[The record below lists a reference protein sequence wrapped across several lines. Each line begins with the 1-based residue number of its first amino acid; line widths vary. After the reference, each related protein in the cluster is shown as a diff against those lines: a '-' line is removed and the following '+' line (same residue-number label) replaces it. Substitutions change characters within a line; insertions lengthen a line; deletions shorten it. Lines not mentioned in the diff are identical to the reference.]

1 MLEESV
7 RQPTVSCRLCH
18 IRHCSDWNVLADDEL
33 DVLSGGVGRR
43 EYASG
48 ETVYSIGE
56 KNAGIYC
63 ISGGSVGVRKID
75 EQGNSA
81 LLNLAYPGD
90 TLGYR
95 SYLLSGEHR
104 TSAEALGPSIICF
117 VGAGTV
123 TSLLDRNP
131 SLGLQFLRH
140 AASEIDQA
148 HTALINS
155 FTLCNRARFLHLLL
169 FLIKRHSRP
178 VADGSRFIELP
189 LSRRDLA
196 SMIGTRHETLSR
208 IIGRLEADGIAS
220 FSGRR
225 VKVPRIDALVAEL
238 DSHMSN

>member
-1 MLEESV
+1 MGEESV
-7 RQPTVSCRLCH
+7 KQPSVSCRLCH
-18 IRHCSDWNVLADDEL
+18 IRHCSDWNVLTDTEL
-33 DVLSGGVGRR
+33 DFLSTGVSRR

-48 ETVYSIGE
+48 ETVYSIGDR
-56 KNAGIYC
+56 NTGIYC

-104 TSAEALGPSIICF
+104 TSAEALGPTVICF
-117 VGAGTV
+117 IDAATI
-123 TSLLDRNP
+123 TELLDRNS

-140 AASEIDQA
+140 AAAEIDQA

-189 LSRRDLA
+189 LSRRDIA

-208 IIGRLEADGIAS
+208 IIGRLEAEGIAS

-238 DSHMSN
+238 DSHLAN